1 MTRSNARTGPSRSV
15 TFRLGLDLYEELNR
29 LAEDDQ
35 RSLNNAVVVLLQEA
49 INARQET
56 AND

>member
-35 RSLNNAVVVLLQEA
+35 RSLNGVVVVLLRDA
-49 INARQET
+49 LNNRQEK
-56 AND
+56 ANG

>member
-1 MTRSNARTGPSRSV
+1 MSRSNTRAQTSRSV
-15 TFRLGLDLYEELNR
+15 TFRLALPLYEELNR

-49 INARQET
+49 INARQEK
-56 AND
+56 AHD